1 MSVLDD
7 GRPLEVATER
17 ERIGQGPWARLFASA
32 VVGDEGSSSAE
43 HGRALA
49 RGGSV
54 HTVSVTE
61 GLLGGRV
68 DDDGVEHTAEIAA
81 DPVPPRIW
89 AAASR
94 SARGNPQ
101 IEAAVAGRSQSVQL
115 EHVLAV
121 DWEEPLVPA
130 TRSLRRTCSCGRPG
144 TCAHL
149 AALAYALADRIDREP
164 SLLLRWRGCTEPVG
178 GPSPH
183 PPSRSRSS
191 RATRSGRRD
200 RCRSSARRGRSARCR
215 AEAARQ
221 ERDPGRRPGP
231 GRGARARLRL
241 VRRLRAARRSRRAPR
256 PSAVSASIGT
266 TSSARTCVAP
276 STTGGATPASSASSQ
291 RDAQTHQRSP
301 GCRPSKPHSGRG
313 VERSFPAARL
323 KARNSSV
330 TTAQTVWLPR
340 SSGPVAQ
347 QPSRKKPVSG
357 AVEQGRSSPPTT
369 FTSGSRPGALTS
381 RSACSPSGTD
391 PRRARR
397 C

>member
-1 MSVLDD
+1 MIVLDD
-7 GRPLEVATER
+7 GRPLEVTTER

-32 VVGDEGSSSAE
+32 AVGDEGSSSAE
-43 HGRALA
+43 HGRELA
-49 RGGSV
+49 RSGSV
-54 HTVSVTE
+54 HTVAVTE
-61 GLLGGRV
+61 GLLSGRV
-68 DDDGVEHTAEIAA
+68 DDEGAEQTVEIAA

-115 EHVLAV
+115 EHVMAV

-144 TCAHL
+144 TCTHV

-164 SLLLRWRGCTEPVG
+164 SLLLRWRGCTEPVDQVEPSSAEPEPIVAG
-178 GPSPH
+178 DEVWEAGALPELGPPRPLPTAAVLKRLGKSGIQVGAQDLAEVLE
-183 PPSRSRSS
+183 
-191 RATRSGRRD
+191 RAYASFAASGR
-200 RCRSSARRGRSARCR
+200 G
-215 AEAARQ
+215 
-221 ERDPGRRPGP
+221 
-231 GRGARARLRL
+231 
-241 VRRLRAARRSRRAPR
+241 ARRSRRAPR
-256 PSAVSASIGT
+256 LTFAVSASIGT
-266 TSSARTCVAP
+266 TSSARACVAP
-276 STTGGATPASSASSQ
+276 STTDGATPASSASSQ

-323 KARNSSV
+323 KTRNSSV
-330 TTAQTVWLPR
+330 ITAQTVWLPR

-357 AVEQGRSSPPTT
+357 AVEQGWSSPPTT
-369 FTSGSRPGALTS
+369 LTSGSRP
-381 RSACSPSGTD
+381 
-391 PRRARR
+391 
-397 C
+397 

>member
-32 VVGDEGSSSAE
+32 VVGDEGSSTAE

-149 AALAYALADRIDREP
+149 AALGYALADRIDREP
-164 SLLLRWRGCTEPVG
+164 SLLLKLARLQRAG
-178 GPSPH
+178 GA
-183 PPSRSRSS
+183 R
-191 RATRSGRRD
+191 RATRRAGADRRDGRGLGGGTAPRSSARRD
-200 RCRSSARRGRSARCR
+200 RCR
-215 AEAARQ
+215 
-221 ERDPGRRPGP
+221 
-231 GRGARARLRL
+231 
-241 VRRLRAARRSRRAPR
+241 
-256 PSAVSASIGT
+256 
-266 TSSARTCVAP
+266 
-276 STTGGATPASSASSQ
+276 
-291 RDAQTHQRSP
+291 
-301 GCRPSKPHSGRG
+301 
-313 VERSFPAARL
+313 
-323 KARNSSV
+323 
-330 TTAQTVWLPR
+330 
-340 SSGPVAQ
+340 
-347 QPSRKKPVSG
+347 
-357 AVEQGRSSPPTT
+357 PP
-369 FTSGSRPGALTS
+369 P
-381 RSACSPSGTD
+381 C
-391 PRRARR
+391 
-397 C
+397 

>member
-164 SLLLRWRGCTEPVG
+164 SLLLRWRGCTEPVEQAEPSAAEPEPIVAG
-178 GPSPH
+178 DEIWEAGPLPELG
-183 PPSRSRSS
+183 PPRPLPPAAVLKRLGKSGIQVGAQDLAEVLE
-191 RATRSGRRD
+191 RAYASFAASGR
-200 RCRSSARRGRSARCR
+200 
-215 AEAARQ
+215 
-221 ERDPGRRPGP
+221 
-231 GRGARARLRL
+231 
-241 VRRLRAARRSRRAPR
+241 
-256 PSAVSASIGT
+256 
-266 TSSARTCVAP
+266 
-276 STTGGATPASSASSQ
+276 
-291 RDAQTHQRSP
+291 
-301 GCRPSKPHSGRG
+301 
-313 VERSFPAARL
+313 
-323 KARNSSV
+323 
-330 TTAQTVWLPR
+330 
-340 SSGPVAQ
+340 
-347 QPSRKKPVSG
+347 
-357 AVEQGRSSPPTT
+357 
-369 FTSGSRPGALTS
+369 
-381 RSACSPSGTD
+381 
-391 PRRARR
+391 
-397 C
+397 